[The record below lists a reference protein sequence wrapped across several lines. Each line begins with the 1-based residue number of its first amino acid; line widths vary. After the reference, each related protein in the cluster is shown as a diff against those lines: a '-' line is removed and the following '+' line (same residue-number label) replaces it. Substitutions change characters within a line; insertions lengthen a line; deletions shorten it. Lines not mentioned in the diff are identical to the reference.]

1 MFRSRS
7 WFGGNWNRPKN
18 RLSLEHLKYL
28 YSILEKNTTV
38 SESNRGLLVESLR
51 CIAEILIWGDQ
62 HDSSVFDFFLEKN
75 MLSYFLHI
83 MRQKSGGSSFV
94 CVQLLQTLNILF
106 ENIRNET
113 SLYYLLSNNHVNSI
127 IVHKF
132 DFSDEDVMGYYIL
145 FLKTLSLKLNTHTI
159 HFFYNEHTNDFPLY
173 TEAIKFFNHPESMV
187 RIAVRT
193 ISLNVYKVQNASMLR
208 FIRDKTA
215 APYFSNL
222 VWFIGKHILELDTC
236 VRTDIDHQS
245 NQKLSNL
252 VAEHLDHLHYL
263 NDILLLE
270 IDDLNAVLTEHLLHK
285 LFVPLYIFSLTPA
298 PPPTSLAVVT
308 QNLAAVLN
316 RPVDIDIQDINN
328 PRVSSIVALYLLSL
342 VFLVITHAPLVHAL
356 AWVILNGDHGVFK
369 EGAAEILNA
378 YVEHRLAV
386 VPGFGEPRESLEQ
399 ALETVGANS
408 SSYSYDGDNLNTV
421 EATAGTSGA
430 ALALA
435 TNAEANLVVTTTTT
449 TTKIAT
455 EGADSDAELSAR
467 KISVGSASAAAQV
480 VLNNVKLGNITDE
493 EKEELQKL
501 VQPTQAY
508 SELSRPF
515 LEMVLSALDCTE
527 NDYLALLAL
536 CLIYAM
542 AYNRGVK
549 NEWFEQVLS
558 KSAKGSYSYKTEL
571 IERLLHII
579 SLSNQP
585 SCRIRLIT
593 IEIALQLLVT
603 FSKPYTDEA
612 CITEVQQDA
621 LFSARNQSMVVLR
634 NFYKSEDIFLD
645 LFEDEFNEMRK
656 TNLNVEFLCM
666 DSTIL
671 LPPTGTP
678 LTGINF
684 TRRLP
689 CGEVEKARRA
699 IRVFFLL
706 RRTCQQ
712 FLNEKETLL
721 PLTNTMHLVQ
731 VDNVLDLNNSDLI
744 ACTVI
749 TKDSTKQRRFL
760 VIDSLQLIL
769 VEPDA
774 KLLGWGV
781 AKFVGFLQDVEVVG
795 DKDDSRCL
803 HITVHRGGATHNRT
817 PLLSAKFLFDDHIRC
832 MAAKQRLTK
841 GRSKARQK
849 KMYQIAQLI
858 EIPGQVI
865 DSPVYAVAGLRAG
878 SVASSSSRSS
888 REHRPILSTANRVPG
903 FAAALKR
910 ESNNSGGV
918 CRIQMA
924 QNRSIE
930 GIRNENVGRPRRR
943 NSNSSSQSSTSQTR
957 ESNGS
962 TAREHSPSSSSQSRE
977 NSQNRASTRS
987 RDSSPRVPRPRSEE
1001 IPLEDFQHSRNNSP
1015 HSRANSSH
1023 VNTPTR
1029 AHTPSRALNYEQ
1041 IAIPVHNGIPRE
1053 THSPAPLHASQLN
1066 GVAIAKEVVVPVANS
1081 EETSFI
1087 GSEEGASSDQRR
1099 RGIIETV

>member
-1 MFRSRS
+1 M
-7 WFGGNWNRPKN
+7 
-18 RLSLEHLKYL
+18 SLEHLKYL

-62 HDSSVFDFFLEKN
+62 HDSLVFDFFLEKN

-127 IVHKF
+127 MVHKF

-193 ISLNVYKVQNASMLR
+193 ISLNVYKVQNPSMLR

-263 NDILLLE
+263 SDILLLE
-270 IDDLNAVLTEHLLHK
+270 IKDLNAVLTEHLLHK

-298 PPPTSLAVVT
+298 PPPPSLAVVT

-316 RPVDIDIQDINN
+316 RNVDIDIQEMHN
-328 PRVSSIVALYLLSL
+328 PRVSSIVALFLLSL
-342 VFLVITHAPLVHAL
+342 VFLVVSHAPLVHAL
-356 AWVILNGDHGVFK
+356 AWVILNGDHSVFK
-369 EGAAEILNA
+369 EGAAEILNS
-378 YVEHRLAV
+378 YVEHREVV
-386 VPGFGEPRESLEQ
+386 VPGFGEPDESLEQ
-399 ALETVGANS
+399 ALDTVTGQSSS
-408 SSYSYDGDNLNTV
+408 SSYALSEDSGVESSSPATTELDSQADAV
-421 EATAGTSGA
+421 EA
-430 ALALA
+430 
-435 TNAEANLVVTTTTT
+435 EQ
-449 TTKIAT
+449 I
-455 EGADSDAELSAR
+455 
-467 KISVGSASAAAQV
+467 
-480 VLNNVKLGNITDE
+480 KLRNITDE
-493 EKEELQKL
+493 EKQLLQKSSSS
-501 VQPTQAY
+501 TKADFA
-508 SELSRPF
+508 EMAKPF
-515 LEMVLSALDCTE
+515 LDTVLHALDCTE
-527 NDYLALLAL
+527 NDYLALLSL

-542 AYNRGVK
+542 SHNRGIK
-549 NEWFEQVLS
+549 NEWFEQVLA
-558 KSAKGSYSYKTEL
+558 KSTRGAFSYKTAL
-571 IERLLHII
+571 IEHLLNII
-579 SLSNQP
+579 TQSSQP
-585 SCRIRLIT
+585 SSRIRLIT
-593 IEIALQLLVT
+593 VEIALELLVT
-603 FSKPYTDEA
+603 FTRPSSDDSR
-612 CITEVQQDA
+612 CITAAQQDL
-621 LFSARNQSMVVLR
+621 LFSARNQSMVVIR

-645 LFEDEFNEMRK
+645 LFEDEYNEMRK
-656 TNLNVEFLCM
+656 AQLNVEFLCM

-699 IRVFFLL
+699 IRVYFLL
-706 RRTCQQ
+706 RRTCQK
-712 FLNEKETLL
+712 FLNEKESLL
-721 PLTNTMHLVQ
+721 PLTNVVNLVQ
-731 VDNVLDLNNSDLI
+731 VENVLDLNNSDLI
-744 ACTVI
+744 ACTVVA
-749 TKDSTKQRRFL
+749 KDSSKQRRFL
-760 VIDSLQLIL
+760 VIDALQLIL

-781 AKFVGFLQDVEVVG
+781 AKFVGFLQDVEVQG

-803 HITVHRGGATHNRT
+803 HITVHRGGVTHNRT

-858 EIPGQVI
+858 EIPGQM
-865 DSPVYAVAGLRAG
+865 DSPVYAVGG
-878 SVASSSSRSS
+878 TMVASSSGGSGNSSGSSSRSS
-888 REHRPILSTANRVPG
+888 HHRPMFSTANRVPG
-903 FAAALKR
+903 FAAVLR
-910 ESNNSGGV
+910 GSNSAGV
-918 CRIQMA
+918 SRTQMA
-924 QNRSIE
+924 PNRSIE
-930 GIRNENVGRPRRR
+930 GIRNESAGRSRRR
-943 NSNSSSQSSTSQTR
+943 SPSSTSGSNLRADHSDR
-957 ESNGS
+957 E
-962 TAREHSPSSSSQSRE
+962 RSPSVSMGSHSSSQSRE
-977 NSQNRASTRS
+977 NSQPRSTGNRS
-987 RDSSPRVPRPRSEE
+987 RESSPRMPRPRSEE

-1015 HSRANSSH
+1015 HSRGNPSPASRS
-1023 VNTPTR
+1023 
-1029 AHTPSRALNYEQ
+1029 HTPIRVLHYDQLSG
-1041 IAIPVHNGIPRE
+1041 HSGSPRE
-1053 THSPAPLHASQLN
+1053 ASLGGTNALLSQLN
-1066 GVAIAKEVVVPVANS
+1066 GLNREVLPTQSS

-1087 GSEEGASSDQRR
+1087 GSDGNEATGGSEGRR
-1099 RGIIETV
+1099 RGAIETV

>member
-7 WFGGNWNRPKN
+7 WFGGPWGGRPKN

-62 HDSSVFDFFLEKN
+62 HDSLVFDFFLEKN

-127 IVHKF
+127 MVHKF

-193 ISLNVYKVQNASMLR
+193 ISLNVYKVQNPSMLR

-263 NDILLLE
+263 SDILLLE
-270 IDDLNAVLTEHLLHK
+270 IKDLNAVLTEHLLHK

-298 PPPTSLAVVT
+298 PPPPSLAVVT

-316 RPVDIDIQDINN
+316 RNVDIDIQEMHN
-328 PRVSSIVALYLLSL
+328 PRVSSIVALFLLSL
-342 VFLVITHAPLVHAL
+342 VFLVVSHAPLVHAL
-356 AWVILNGDHGVFK
+356 AWVILNGDHSVFK
-369 EGAAEILNA
+369 EGAAEILNS
-378 YVEHRLAV
+378 YVEHREVV
-386 VPGFGEPRESLEQ
+386 VPGFGEPDESLEQ
-399 ALETVGANS
+399 ALDTVTGQSSS
-408 SSYSYDGDNLNTV
+408 SSYALSEDSGVESSSPATTELDSQADAV
-421 EATAGTSGA
+421 EA
-430 ALALA
+430 
-435 TNAEANLVVTTTTT
+435 EQ
-449 TTKIAT
+449 I
-455 EGADSDAELSAR
+455 
-467 KISVGSASAAAQV
+467 
-480 VLNNVKLGNITDE
+480 KLRNITDE
-493 EKEELQKL
+493 EKQLLQKSSSS
-501 VQPTQAY
+501 TKADFA
-508 SELSRPF
+508 EMAKPF
-515 LEMVLSALDCTE
+515 LDTVLHALDCTE
-527 NDYLALLAL
+527 NDYLALLSL

-542 AYNRGVK
+542 SHNRA
-549 NEWFEQVLS
+549 S
-558 KSAKGSYSYKTEL
+558 
-571 IERLLHII
+571 
-579 SLSNQP
+579 
-585 SCRIRLIT
+585 RIRLIT
-593 IEIALQLLVT
+593 VEIALELLVT
-603 FSKPYTDEA
+603 FTRPSSDDSR
-612 CITEVQQDA
+612 CITAAQQDL
-621 LFSARNQSMVVLR
+621 LFSARNQSMVVIR

-645 LFEDEFNEMRK
+645 LFEDEYNEMRK
-656 TNLNVEFLCM
+656 AQLNVEFLCM

-699 IRVFFLL
+699 IRVYFLL
-706 RRTCQQ
+706 RRTCQK
-712 FLNEKETLL
+712 FLNEKESLL
-721 PLTNTMHLVQ
+721 PLTNVVNLVQ
-731 VDNVLDLNNSDLI
+731 VENVLDLNNSDLI
-744 ACTVI
+744 ACTVVA
-749 TKDSTKQRRFL
+749 KDSSKQRRFL
-760 VIDSLQLIL
+760 VIDALQLIL

-781 AKFVGFLQDVEVVG
+781 AKFVGFLQDVEVQG

-803 HITVHRGGATHNRT
+803 HITVHRGGVTHNRT

-858 EIPGQVI
+858 EIPGQM
-865 DSPVYAVAGLRAG
+865 DSPVYAVGG
-878 SVASSSSRSS
+878 TMVASSSGGSGNSSGSSSRSS
-888 REHRPILSTANRVPG
+888 HHRPMFSTANRVPG
-903 FAAALKR
+903 FAAVLR
-910 ESNNSGGV
+910 GSNSAGV
-918 CRIQMA
+918 SRTQMA
-924 QNRSIE
+924 PNRSIE
-930 GIRNENVGRPRRR
+930 GIRNESAGRSRRR
-943 NSNSSSQSSTSQTR
+943 SPSSTSGSNLRADHSDR
-957 ESNGS
+957 E
-962 TAREHSPSSSSQSRE
+962 RSPSVSMGSHSSSQSRE
-977 NSQNRASTRS
+977 NSQPRSTGNRS
-987 RDSSPRVPRPRSEE
+987 RESSPRMPRPRSEE

-1015 HSRANSSH
+1015 HSRGNPSPASRS
-1023 VNTPTR
+1023 
-1029 AHTPSRALNYEQ
+1029 HTPIRVLHYDQLSG
-1041 IAIPVHNGIPRE
+1041 HSGSPRE
-1053 THSPAPLHASQLN
+1053 ASLGGTNALLSQLN
-1066 GVAIAKEVVVPVANS
+1066 GLNREVLPTQSS

-1087 GSEEGASSDQRR
+1087 GSDGNEATGGSEGRR
-1099 RGIIETV
+1099 RGAIETV

>member
-7 WFGGNWNRPKN
+7 WFGGPWGGRPKN

-62 HDSSVFDFFLEKN
+62 HDSLVFDFFLEKN

-127 IVHKF
+127 MVHKF

-193 ISLNVYKVQNASMLR
+193 ISLNVYKVQNPSMLR

-263 NDILLLE
+263 SDILLLE
-270 IDDLNAVLTEHLLHK
+270 IKDLNAVLTEHLLHK

-298 PPPTSLAVVT
+298 PPPPSLAVVT

-316 RPVDIDIQDINN
+316 RNVDIDIQEMHN
-328 PRVSSIVALYLLSL
+328 PRVSSIVALFLLSL
-342 VFLVITHAPLVHAL
+342 VFLVVSHAPLVHAL
-356 AWVILNGDHGVFK
+356 AWVILNGDHSVFK
-369 EGAAEILNA
+369 EGAAEILNS
-378 YVEHRLAV
+378 YVEHREVV
-386 VPGFGEPRESLEQ
+386 VPGFGEPNESLEQ
-399 ALETVGANS
+399 ALDTVTGQSSS
-408 SSYSYDGDNLNTV
+408 SSYALSEDSGVESSSPATTELDSQADAV
-421 EATAGTSGA
+421 EA
-430 ALALA
+430 
-435 TNAEANLVVTTTTT
+435 EQ
-449 TTKIAT
+449 I
-455 EGADSDAELSAR
+455 
-467 KISVGSASAAAQV
+467 
-480 VLNNVKLGNITDE
+480 KLRNITDE
-493 EKEELQKL
+493 EKQLLQKSSSS
-501 VQPTQAY
+501 TKADFA
-508 SELSRPF
+508 EMAKPF
-515 LEMVLSALDCTE
+515 LDTVLHALDCTE
-527 NDYLALLAL
+527 NDYLALLSL

-542 AYNRGVK
+542 SHNRDGIK
-549 NEWFEQVLS
+549 NEWFEQVLA
-558 KSAKGSYSYKTEL
+558 KSTRGAFSYKTAL
-571 IERLLHII
+571 IEHLLNII
-579 SLSNQP
+579 TQSSQP
-585 SCRIRLIT
+585 SSRIRLIT
-593 IEIALQLLVT
+593 VEIALELLVT
-603 FSKPYTDEA
+603 FTRPSSDDSR
-612 CITEVQQDA
+612 CITAAQQDL

-634 NFYKSEDIFLD
+634 NFYRSEDIFLD
-645 LFEDEFNEMRK
+645 LFEDEYNEMRK
-656 TNLNVEFLCM
+656 AQLNVEFLCM

-699 IRVFFLL
+699 IRVYFLL
-706 RRTCQQ
+706 RRTCQK
-712 FLNEKETLL
+712 FLNEKESLL
-721 PLTNTMHLVQ
+721 PLTNVVNLVQ
-731 VDNVLDLNNSDLI
+731 VENVLDLNNSDLI
-744 ACTVI
+744 ACTVVA
-749 TKDSTKQRRFL
+749 KDSSKQRRFL
-760 VIDSLQLIL
+760 VIDALQLIL

-781 AKFVGFLQDVEVVG
+781 AKFVGFLQDVEVQG

-803 HITVHRGGATHNRT
+803 HITVHRGGVTHNRT

-858 EIPGQVI
+858 EIPGQM
-865 DSPVYAVAGLRAG
+865 DSPVYAVGG
-878 SVASSSSRSS
+878 TMVASSSGGSGNSSGSSSRSS
-888 REHRPILSTANRVPG
+888 HHRPMFSTANRVPG
-903 FAAALKR
+903 FAAVLR
-910 ESNNSGGV
+910 GSNSAGV
-918 CRIQMA
+918 SRTQMA
-924 QNRSIE
+924 PNRSIE
-930 GIRNENVGRPRRR
+930 G
-943 NSNSSSQSSTSQTR
+943 
-957 ESNGS
+957 
-962 TAREHSPSSSSQSRE
+962 
-977 NSQNRASTRS
+977 
-987 RDSSPRVPRPRSEE
+987 SEE

-1015 HSRANSSH
+1015 HSRGNPSPASRS
-1023 VNTPTR
+1023 
-1029 AHTPSRALNYEQ
+1029 HTPIRVLHYDQLSA
-1041 IAIPVHNGIPRE
+1041 HSGSPRE
-1053 THSPAPLHASQLN
+1053 ASLGGTNALLSQLN
-1066 GVAIAKEVVVPVANS
+1066 GLAREVPPTQSS

-1087 GSEEGASSDQRR
+1087 GSDGNEATGGSEGRR
-1099 RGIIETV
+1099 RGAIETV

>member
-7 WFGGNWNRPKN
+7 WFGGPWGGRPKN

-38 SESNRGLLVESLR
+38 SENNRGLLVESLR

-62 HDSSVFDFFLEKN
+62 HDSLVFDFFLEKN
-75 MLSYFLHI
+75 MLSYFLQI

-127 IVHKF
+127 MVHKF

-193 ISLNVYKVQNASMLR
+193 ISLNVYKVQNSSMLR

-263 NDILLLE
+263 SDILLLD
-270 IDDLNAVLTEHLLHK
+270 IKDLNAVLTEHLLHK

-298 PPPTSLAVVT
+298 PPPPSLAVVT

-316 RPVDIDIQDINN
+316 RNVDIDIQEMHN
-328 PRVSSIVALYLLSL
+328 PRVSSIVALFLLSL
-342 VFLVITHAPLVHAL
+342 VFLVVSHAPLVHAL
-356 AWVILNGDHGVFK
+356 AWVILNGDHSVFK
-369 EGAAEILNA
+369 EGAAEILNS
-378 YVEHRLAV
+378 YVEHREVV
-386 VPGFGEPRESLEQ
+386 VPGFGEPNESLEQ
-399 ALETVGANS
+399 ALDTVTGQSSASSYALSEDSGVES
-408 SSYSYDGDNLNTV
+408 SSPAATELDSQADAV
-421 EATAGTSGA
+421 EA
-430 ALALA
+430 
-435 TNAEANLVVTTTTT
+435 E
-449 TTKIAT
+449 
-455 EGADSDAELSAR
+455 
-467 KISVGSASAAAQV
+467 QQ
-480 VLNNVKLGNITDE
+480 KLRNITDE
-493 EKEELQKL
+493 EKQLLQKSSSSAK
-501 VQPTQAY
+501 TDFTEMAK
-508 SELSRPF
+508 PF
-515 LEMVLSALDCTE
+515 LDTVLHALDCTE
-527 NDYLALLAL
+527 NDYLALLSL

-542 AYNRGVK
+542 SHNRGIK
-549 NEWFEQVLS
+549 NEWFDQVLA
-558 KSAKGSYSYKTEL
+558 KSTRGAFSYKTAL
-571 IERLLHII
+571 IEHLLSII
-579 SLSNQP
+579 TQSSQP
-585 SCRIRLIT
+585 SSRIRLIT
-593 IEIALQLLVT
+593 VEIALELLVT
-603 FSKPYTDEA
+603 FTRPNSDESR
-612 CITEVQQDA
+612 CITAAQQDL

-645 LFEDEFNEMRK
+645 LFEDEYNEMRK
-656 TNLNVEFLCM
+656 AQLNVEFLCM

-699 IRVFFLL
+699 IRVYFLL
-706 RRTCQQ
+706 RRTCQK
-712 FLNEKETLL
+712 FLNEKESLL
-721 PLTNTMHLVQ
+721 PLTNVVNLVQ
-731 VDNVLDLNNSDLI
+731 VENVLDLNNSDLI
-744 ACTVI
+744 ACTVVA
-749 TKDSTKQRRFL
+749 KDSSKQRRFL
-760 VIDSLQLIL
+760 VIDALQLIL

-781 AKFVGFLQDVEVVG
+781 AKFVGFLQDVEVQG

-803 HITVHRGGATHNRT
+803 HITVHRGGVTHNRT

-858 EIPGQVI
+858 EIPGQM
-865 DSPVYAVAGLRAG
+865 DSPVFAVGGTMAASSGGGGG
-878 SVASSSSRSS
+878 SGNSSGSSSRSS
-888 REHRPILSTANRVPG
+888 HHRPMFSTANRVPG
-903 FAAALKR
+903 FAAVLR
-910 ESNNSGGV
+910 GSNSAGV
-918 CRIQMA
+918 SRTQMA
-924 QNRSIE
+924 PNRSIE
-930 GIRNENVGRPRRR
+930 G
-943 NSNSSSQSSTSQTR
+943 
-957 ESNGS
+957 
-962 TAREHSPSSSSQSRE
+962 
-977 NSQNRASTRS
+977 
-987 RDSSPRVPRPRSEE
+987 SEE

-1015 HSRANSSH
+1015 HSRGNQSPASRS
-1023 VNTPTR
+1023 
-1029 AHTPSRALNYEQ
+1029 HTPIRVLHYDQLSG
-1041 IAIPVHNGIPRE
+1041 HSGSPRE
-1053 THSPAPLHASQLN
+1053 ASLGGTGTNALLSQLN
-1066 GVAIAKEVVVPVANS
+1066 GLAREVLPVQSS

-1087 GSEEGASSDQRR
+1087 GSDGNESTGGSESRR
-1099 RGIIETV
+1099 RGAIETV

>member
-7 WFGGNWNRPKN
+7 WFGGPWGGRPKN

-62 HDSSVFDFFLEKN
+62 HDSLVFDFFLEKN

-127 IVHKF
+127 MVHKF

-263 NDILLLE
+263 SDILLLD
-270 IDDLNAVLTEHLLHK
+270 IKDLNAVLTEHLLHK

-298 PPPTSLAVVT
+298 PPPPSLAVVT

-316 RPVDIDIQDINN
+316 RNVDIDIQEMHN

-342 VFLVITHAPLVHAL
+342 VFLVVTHAPLVHAL
-356 AWVILNGDHGVFK
+356 AWVILNGDHSVFK
-369 EGAAEILNA
+369 EGAAEILNS
-378 YVEHRLAV
+378 YVEHREVV
-386 VPGFGEPRESLEQ
+386 VPGFGEPHESLEQ
-399 ALETVGANS
+399 ALDTVVGHINPGASSSADAVSEDSGVESTLATSSSPISRHIETV
-408 SSYSYDGDNLNTV
+408 
-421 EATAGTSGA
+421 
-430 ALALA
+430 
-435 TNAEANLVVTTTTT
+435 AEAA
-449 TTKIAT
+449 AT
-455 EGADSDAELSAR
+455 RLR
-467 KISVGSASAAAQV
+467 
-480 VLNNVKLGNITDE
+480 NITDE
-493 EKEELQKL
+493 EKQRLQQTSSTSSQGFVELAK
-501 VQPTQAY
+501 
-508 SELSRPF
+508 PF
-515 LEMVLSALDCTE
+515 LDTVLQALDCTE
-527 NDYLALLAL
+527 NDYLALLSL

-542 AYNRGVK
+542 SHNRGMK

-558 KSAKGSYSYKTEL
+558 KSMHGSFSYRTAL
-571 IERLLHII
+571 IEHLLNII
-579 SLSNQP
+579 TQSSQP

-593 IEIALQLLVT
+593 AEIALELLLT
-603 FSKPYTDEA
+603 FTKSGADEA
-612 CITEVQQDA
+612 PCITAAQQGL
-621 LFSARNQSMVVLR
+621 LFGARNQSMVVLR

-645 LFEDEFNEMRK
+645 LFEDEYNEMRK
-656 TNLNVEFLCM
+656 AQLNVEFLCM

-678 LTGINF
+678 LTGIGF

-699 IRVFFLL
+699 IRVYFLL
-706 RRTCQQ
+706 RRTCQK

-721 PLTNTMHLVQ
+721 PLTNVVNLVQ

-744 ACTVI
+744 ACTVVS
-749 TKDSTKQRRFL
+749 KDNAKQRRFL
-760 VIDSLQLIL
+760 VIDALQLIL

-781 AKFVGFLQDVEVVG
+781 AKFVGFLQDVEVQG

-803 HITVHRGGATHNRT
+803 HITVHRGGVTHNRT

-858 EIPGQVI
+858 EIPGQL
-865 DSPVYAVAGLRAG
+865 DSPLYPVCGTSTHAVGNTRLVQKGGL
-878 SVASSSSRSS
+878 
-888 REHRPILSTANRVPG
+888 TANRVPG
-903 FAAALKR
+903 FAAVLR
-910 ESNNSGGV
+910 SNNSAGIS
-918 CRIQMA
+918 RTQMA
-924 QNRSIE
+924 QNRSLE
-930 GIRNENVGRPRRR
+930 GLRNESGGRSRRR
-943 NSNSSSQSSTSQTR
+943 SPMTGSSSPSSLRPDSGGMLER
-957 ESNGS
+957 D
-962 TAREHSPSSSSQSRE
+962 RSPSMSGGSHSSSQSRE
-977 NSQNRASTRS
+977 NSQARSSGNRS
-987 RDSSPRVPRPRSEE
+987 RECSPRMPRPRSEE

-1015 HSRANSSH
+1015 HSRSGALANPSPSS
-1023 VNTPTR
+1023 R
-1029 AHTPSRALNYEQ
+1029 SHTPSRMLHYDQ
-1041 IAIPVHNGIPRE
+1041 ISVHSASPRE
-1053 THSPAPLHASQLN
+1053 PSLLIGGTNALLSPLNGGVTIAREVLPAPS
-1066 GVAIAKEVVVPVANS
+1066 S

-1087 GSEEGASSDQRR
+1087 GNDGDAGADNRR
-1099 RGIIETV
+1099 KGRGTIETV

>member
-7 WFGGNWNRPKN
+7 WFGGPWGGRPKN

-62 HDSSVFDFFLEKN
+62 HDSLVFDFFLEKN

-127 IVHKF
+127 MVHKF

-193 ISLNVYKVQNASMLR
+193 ISLNVYKVQNSSMLR

-263 NDILLLE
+263 SDILLLD
-270 IDDLNAVLTEHLLHK
+270 IKDLNAVLTEHLLHK

-298 PPPTSLAVVT
+298 PPPPSLAVVT

-316 RPVDIDIQDINN
+316 RNVDIDIQEMHN
-328 PRVSSIVALYLLSL
+328 PRVSSIVALFLLSL
-342 VFLVITHAPLVHAL
+342 VFLVVSHAPLVHAL
-356 AWVILNGDHGVFK
+356 AWVILNGDHSVFK
-369 EGAAEILNA
+369 EGAAEILNS
-378 YVEHRLAV
+378 YVEHREVV
-386 VPGFGEPRESLEQ
+386 VPGFGEPNESLEQ
-399 ALETVGANS
+399 ALDTVTGQSSASSYALSEDSGVES
-408 SSYSYDGDNLNTV
+408 SSP
-421 EATAGTSGA
+421 A
-430 ALALA
+430 
-435 TNAEANLVVTTTTT
+435 
-449 TTKIAT
+449 AT
-455 EGADSDAELSAR
+455 ELDSQTDAIEAE
-467 KISVGSASAAAQV
+467 QT
-480 VLNNVKLGNITDE
+480 KLRNITDE
-493 EKEELQKL
+493 EKQLLQKTSSSAKSDF
-501 VQPTQAY
+501 VEMAK
-508 SELSRPF
+508 PF
-515 LEMVLSALDCTE
+515 LDTVLHALDCTE
-527 NDYLALLAL
+527 NDYLALLSL

-542 AYNRGVK
+542 SHNRGIK
-549 NEWFEQVLS
+549 NEWFEQVLA
-558 KSAKGSYSYKTEL
+558 KSTRGSFSYKTAL
-571 IERLLHII
+571 IEQLLNII
-579 SLSNQP
+579 TQSSQP
-585 SCRIRLIT
+585 SSRIRLIT
-593 IEIALQLLVT
+593 VEIALELLVT
-603 FSKPYTDEA
+603 FTRPSSDETR
-612 CITEVQQDA
+612 CITAAQQDL

-645 LFEDEFNEMRK
+645 LFEDEYNEMRK
-656 TNLNVEFLCM
+656 AQLNVEFLCM

-699 IRVFFLL
+699 IRVYFLL
-706 RRTCQQ
+706 RRTCQK
-712 FLNEKETLL
+712 FLNEKESLL
-721 PLTNTMHLVQ
+721 PLTNVINLVQ
-731 VDNVLDLNNSDLI
+731 VENVLDLNNSDLI
-744 ACTVI
+744 ACTVVA
-749 TKDSTKQRRFL
+749 KDSSKQRRFL
-760 VIDSLQLIL
+760 VIDALQLIL

-781 AKFVGFLQDVEVVG
+781 AKFVGFLQDVEVQG

-803 HITVHRGGATHNRT
+803 HITVHRGGVTHNRS

-858 EIPGQVI
+858 EIPGQM
-865 DSPVYAVAGLRAG
+865 DSPVFAVGGTMAVPSGGG
-878 SVASSSSRSS
+878 SGNSSGSSSRSGH
-888 REHRPILSTANRVPG
+888 HRPMFSTANRVPG
-903 FAAALKR
+903 FAAVLR
-910 ESNNSGGV
+910 GNNSAGV
-918 CRIQMA
+918 SRTQMA
-924 QNRSIE
+924 PNRSIE
-930 GIRNENVGRPRRR
+930 GIRNESAGRSRRR
-943 NSNSSSQSSTSQTR
+943 SPSSTSGSNLRADHSDR
-957 ESNGS
+957 E
-962 TAREHSPSSSSQSRE
+962 RSPSVSMGSHSSSQSRE
-977 NSQNRASTRS
+977 NSQPRSTGNRS
-987 RDSSPRVPRPRSEE
+987 RESSPRMPRPRSEE
-1001 IPLEDFQHSRNNSP
+1001 IPLEDFQHSRTNSP
-1015 HSRANSSH
+1015 HSRGNPSPASRS
-1023 VNTPTR
+1023 
-1029 AHTPSRALNYEQ
+1029 HTPIRVIHYDQISGHSGSPRDSSLGGTNAL
-1041 IAIPVHNGIPRE
+1041 
-1053 THSPAPLHASQLN
+1053 LSQLN
-1066 GVAIAKEVVVPVANS
+1066 GLAREALPVQSS

-1087 GSEEGASSDQRR
+1087 GSDVNDSTGGSDSRR
-1099 RGIIETV
+1099 RGAIETV